1 MATHSSILAWSIPLT
16 EEPSGL
22 YTVHGVTKSWAQL
35 SDFHFQWKHRHGKQT
50 CGPRGGGKERVGQME
65 SSMETYRLP
74 HVKSQWEFKSG
85 LCNNLERWA
94 GVGG

>member
-1 MATHSSILAWSIPLT
+1 
-16 EEPSGL
+16 
-22 YTVHGVTKSWAQL
+22 
-35 SDFHFQWKHRHGKQT
+35 
-50 CGPRGGGKERVGQME
+50 ME

-74 HVKSQWEFKSG
+74 HVNSQWEFKSG